1 MAEKEK
7 SIHQLVIS
15 SMNNCL
21 AGLEYSKTC
30 DRNVEQ
36 LKNRYEFIITNL
48 TQAIVAI
55 SGEVDL
61 LKKEIESLKK
71 DNLKLNN
78 KEK

>member
-7 SIHQLVIS
+7 SIYQSVIA

-21 AGLEYSKTC
+21 AGLEYSKIC

-48 TQAIVAI
+48 TQAIVVI
-55 SGEVDL
+55 SGEVNL
-61 LKKEIESLKK
+61 LKKEMESLKK
-71 DNLKLNN
+71 ENLKLNN